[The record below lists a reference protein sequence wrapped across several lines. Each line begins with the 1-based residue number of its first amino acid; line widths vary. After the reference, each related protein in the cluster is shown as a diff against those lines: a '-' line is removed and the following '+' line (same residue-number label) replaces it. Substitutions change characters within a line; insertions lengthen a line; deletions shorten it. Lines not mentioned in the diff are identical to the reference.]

1 MIKTI
6 EDCLELLVGLQD
18 DPNNQFELLE
28 VDGTILSSI
37 GRQVCKGI
45 ALTDRQ
51 LDVVKNKLST
61 TYRSQFNYYNEFD
74 KCLGMLRMPLREID
88 RTHYIKLIKEKDES
102 FIAIRFP
109 FSKRLIT
116 VIESIAY
123 KCRKE
128 YSHDKGS
135 HIHKFKLTE
144 HTVYN
149 VIEELKNKKSFDID
163 EELTTLYE
171 KIKLIKESPENY
183 IPGVYRLELKNLPQR
198 SIDYII
204 SNVGDPKETELF
216 KFKDNSIKYGLEYFD
231 QADLDQSINVLSP
244 LTQKIVRR
252 KNNIIFIDKK
262 IWSLNSI
269 TAALLELNRFPLL
282 IVLPEDTAHDEM
294 VKTHDEFKGFILNS
308 EISVMFRLDND
319 AEGRSFNEYVKTKHI
334 NNKVAN
340 HTKVVYISNTKYP
353 KPLILSAWTSST
365 VLYIGSSRNSKVD
378 NIAFENDLVIH
389 YDTDVTPMSRGFNIN
404 IEKI

>member
-1 MIKTI
+1 MIKNI

-18 DPNNQFELLE
+18 DPNNEFNLLE

-37 GRQVCKGI
+37 GRQVCRGI

-51 LDVVKNKLST
+51 LDVVKHKLTT
-61 TYRSQFNYYNEFD
+61 TYRTQFKNYKEFD
-74 KCLGMLRMPLREID
+74 KCLGILRMPLREID
-88 RTHYIKLIKEKDES
+88 RTHYIKIVKEKDEHKI
-102 FIAIRFP
+102 FIRFP
-109 FSKRLIT
+109 FSKRLISS
-116 VIESIAY
+116 IESIAT

-135 HIHKFKLTE
+135 HIHKFKLNE
-144 HTVYN
+144 NTVFH
-149 VIEELKNKKSFDID
+149 VMEELQNKKSFIID
-163 EELTTLYE
+163 EDIITFYT
-171 KIKLIKESPENY
+171 KVKDIRNTPENY
-183 IPGVYRLELKNLPQR
+183 IPGVYKSKLKNLPQR

-204 SNVGDPKETELF
+204 TNIGDPKDTELF
-216 KFKDNSIKYGLEYFD
+216 KFKDNSLKYGLEHFD

-252 KNNIIFIDKK
+252 KNNIVFIDKRT
-262 IWSLNSI
+262 WSLNAI
-269 TAALLELNRFPLL
+269 TAALLELDRFPLL
-282 IVLPEDTAHDEM
+282 IVLPEDTAHDEI

-319 AEGRSFNEYVKTKHI
+319 AEGTPFNEYVKSKHI

-340 HTKVVYISNTKYP
+340 HTKIVYISNNKYP
-353 KPLILSAWTSST
+353 KPLIASSWNSNT
-365 VLYIGSSRNSKVD
+365 VLYIGSNRNSKVD

-389 YDTDVTPMSRGFNIN
+389 YDTDVTPMSKGFNIN